1 LALRKTYRGGGRG
14 WLNCLGGKCTVN
26 ANAQKP
32 RINKADKPRINKAD
46 KPRINKADKPRINKA
61 DKPRINK
68 ADKPRINNN
77 FVMTENPMVYAK
89 KPNAKVPNNF
99 TNMSGSEG
107 GNTPKS
113 LSGEAAE
120 EWIHGPSSKP
130 VVLTPK
136 AQAEWNAT
144 PEVHVK

>member
-26 ANAQKP
+26 ANAQ
-32 RINKADKPRINKAD
+32 
-46 KPRINKADKPRINKA
+46 
-61 DKPRINK
+61 KPRINK